1 MNRIKSNLNTC
12 PLCGRIAHIWQTW
25 DNEFQ
30 AECAFCGVR
39 GRSCTGISKYSFLR
53 YIYENENAPYLKR
66 KRDLALNFI
75 NAVEN
80 DNSAMKIITRIY
92 YDHAFRIHT
101 D

>member
-39 GRSCTGISKYSFLR
+39 GRSCTGISSAEQTWNSQTKSKYTR
-53 YIYENENAPYLKR
+53 AEKKR
-66 KRDLALNFI
+66 QKQVSAWQNLGHHLWDY
-75 NAVEN
+75 
-80 DNSAMKIITRIY
+80 NSKATLMQLEEKI
-92 YDHAFRIHT
+92 
-101 D
+101 